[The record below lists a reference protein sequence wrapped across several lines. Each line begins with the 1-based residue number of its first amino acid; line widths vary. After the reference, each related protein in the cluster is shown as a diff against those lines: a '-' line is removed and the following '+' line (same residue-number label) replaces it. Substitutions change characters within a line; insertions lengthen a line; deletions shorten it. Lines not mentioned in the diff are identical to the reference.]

1 MAPAMTMLL
10 LLLLEVVEGYPFNP
24 GPKGR
29 DQPPLVTAL
38 ISEVFDAGEFAHLS
52 LQDDF
57 DIAVIFTR

>member
-1 MAPAMTMLL
+1 MTMLL
-10 LLLLEVVEGYPFNP
+10 LVLVVCEGYPFNP

-38 ISEVFDAGEFAHLS
+38 ISRVFDAGEFAHLS